1 MRKVKLTV
9 DSLLRTRFCPRTKP
23 LLGMP
28 APPTLPYDSEDLCL
42 RGGGGEVGNGTGQ
55 VRGTPESTVSTKPVQ
70 EFILQGREGQLASR
84 WGEAPSPDSRQS
96 RCSLL

>member
-28 APPTLPYDSEDLCL
+28 APPTLMILKIFAF
-42 RGGGGEVGNGTGQ
+42 EVGAGKLGMGQ
-55 VRGTPESTVSTKPVQ
+55 DR
-70 EFILQGREGQLASR
+70 
-84 WGEAPSPDSRQS
+84 
-96 RCSLL
+96 